1 MQRSPRMQKL
11 LFLSRLAFI
20 CNIFFLLAV
29 SIQQSNWISNPDIS
43 SLVAT
48 LGYFMALV
56 INPLV
61 NLLYLFLLILK
72 KRFWKGLPLWL
83 IAANG
88 LFLVLQVVY
97 IFYINDTRY
106 S

>member
-1 MQRSPRMQKL
+1 MQKL

-20 CNIFFLLAV
+20 CNVFFLLAV
-29 SIQQSNWISNPDIS
+29 VIQQTDWITNPDIS
-43 SLVAT
+43 SFIAT

-61 NLLYLFLLILK
+61 NLLYLFLFLLK
-72 KRFWKGLPLWL
+72 KKFWRAVPLWL
-83 IAANG
+83 ITVNG
-88 LFLVLQVVY
+88 LFLVLQIVY
-97 IFYINDTRY
+97 IFYINDTHY